1 MPPKSRSKSPSPHYH
16 LPKGLLSPEESPHYH
31 LPKGLLSNESKKR
44 KSKRSKRSKNRFMRD
59 MDTMGTMGEDI
70 VESVGEDVRQV
81 LPKRSRRRR
90 GKYTMKAKKLSGMKG
105 GRKSKKM
112 GSYTVKKKTSKKTQ
126 KGGRKKSKYNI
137 FMKQEIQ
144 RLKKDPKNKG
154 KPHSQIFSMAA
165 ENWKGR

>member
-44 KSKRSKRSKNRFMRD
+44 KSKRSKKSKNRFMRD
-59 MDTMGTMGEDI
+59 VDTMGTMGEDI

-90 GKYTMKAKKLSGMKG
+90 GKYTLKAKKLSGMKG
-105 GRKSKKM
+105 GKSKKM
-112 GSYTVKKKTSKKTQ
+112 GSYTVKKKSSKK
-126 KGGRKKSKYNI
+126 KRGWREPISI
-137 FMKQEIQ
+137 
-144 RLKKDPKNKG
+144 
-154 KPHSQIFSMAA
+154 IFSQ
-165 ENWKGR
+165 EGRRYELPR